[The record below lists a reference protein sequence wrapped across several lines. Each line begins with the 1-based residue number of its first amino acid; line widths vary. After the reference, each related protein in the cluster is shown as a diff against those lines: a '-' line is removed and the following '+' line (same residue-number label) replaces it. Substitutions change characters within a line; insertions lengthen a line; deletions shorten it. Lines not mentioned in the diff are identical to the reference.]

1 MPICRRTPTRYPLQP
16 GQFVTAEIW
25 KGKVTLV
32 SAGGKAQ
39 QTYSNPAWHANDSQ
53 WAVAV
58 PLLFLFLSSLCMAC
72 VGLAMWRQRQR
83 ARVG

>member
-1 MPICRRTPTRYPLQP
+1 M
-16 GQFVTAEIW
+16 W
-25 KGKVTLV
+25 KGKVTVV

-39 QTYSNPAWHANDSQ
+39 QTYSNLAWHANDSQ

-72 VGLAMWRQRQR
+72 VGLTMWRQRQR
-83 ARVG
+83 ALVSG